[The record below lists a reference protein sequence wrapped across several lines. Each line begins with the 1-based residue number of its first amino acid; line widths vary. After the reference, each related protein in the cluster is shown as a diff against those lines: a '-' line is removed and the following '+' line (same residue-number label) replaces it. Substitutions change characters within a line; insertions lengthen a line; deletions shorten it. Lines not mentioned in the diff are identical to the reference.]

1 MRLSIKIIENKIMHE
16 DKDLVGKS
24 LAKLSLKGK
33 MRFGFGIFSVVLIIV
48 TIQAVI
54 NLYIVREDI
63 KEVIEVKQPV
73 SLEAGQMVSSLKNS
87 IIYLSSYMLTAE
99 PTYMLNY
106 QNEHSKSISILK
118 LIKPKL
124 NAQQLV
130 EHAKLTK
137 YFNKLPTLINKVVKY
152 TTNSHQK
159 FPAFKFVAENM
170 EAKAKTI
177 KQQLVF
183 MTDSELEELS
193 AERKEIVSLL
203 FNLQEAWV
211 AVMSN
216 LRGYVAFRTEA
227 MAGETGKGLKSVI
240 AILDKMSNLPIEL
253 SFEEEEG
260 IKIIKNMVKQYQH
273 NFVQLKAIHQ
283 GPKWRMDT
291 WVIKNELSPLF
302 EKINKSVVAIGDIS
316 TQDMVTTSEKLIE
329 SSMFNLKLL
338 ISISILGSIIGFFI
352 ARKVT
357 SSLIMPVDRIVIA
370 MKDIAEGE
378 GDLTRRLQVNGT
390 DELAVLS
397 GYFNNFIGKIQK
409 TISEV
414 TKTVDSL
421 ESSSKSLKETTHI
434 TKEGIDNQVVISEQL
449 SSSMQAMAKNSK
461 AIEDHSKNTSSAT
474 EQALNRVKES
484 GEVVGSASKTIQQV
498 SDGMDE
504 INKSVIKL
512 NKDSQTIRSV
522 TEVIKE
528 IANQTNMLALNAT
541 VEAARAGEHGRGFA
555 VVADEVRGLAKR
567 TQESTQLIDDAI
579 SQISHATDE
588 TIKVVKKGQATT
600 KIGYDSVMKAN
611 QVLSPVVI
619 LMDDI
624 NNMNN
629 EMFASSQSQNVLV
642 KDVNKRINKIH
653 EISTKSVGYSENN
666 ENSSDSIQIDAD
678 KLEKLVHQFK
688 I

>member
-1 MRLSIKIIENKIMHE
+1 MHE

-33 MRFGFGIFSVVLIIV
+33 IRFGFGIFSVVLIIV

-260 IKIIKNMVKQYQH
+260 IEIIKNMVKQYQH

>member
-1 MRLSIKIIENKIMHE
+1 MHE

-260 IKIIKNMVKQYQH
+260 IEIIKNMVKQYQH

-528 IANQTNMLALNAT
+528 IANQTNMLALNAA

>member
-1 MRLSIKIIENKIMHE
+1 MHE

-260 IKIIKNMVKQYQH
+260 IEIIKNMVKQYQH

>member
-1 MRLSIKIIENKIMHE
+1 MHE